1 MSTALEPT
9 YPVLNADSNELYEL
23 QAISDTPQPSQ
34 SHPSSCYH
42 YHTTADED
50 HRATS
55 RQLTSI
61 NQANDAPDPAL
72 EPLPVSLPASSI
84 DTPGSSLQALQAT
97 EHYLHNAFSSGVQD
111 GDDGD
116 SYNPGS
122 QEHSTRDAVRV
133 PLPPSIVASAN
144 SSLMEVASRSVLEP
158 AAEGIHIVPRLPKY
172 LRYPSR
178 MPALSEY
185 FPQLHQVVS
194 GVGRHNP
201 ARVTVLDFSGYNL
214 CGIEDLSSEVSDR
227 KVFPSKLKEI
237 RERLLAKTIG
247 PEIDTKLVIVE
258 DVGPSMIGLFSSI
271 FDISPEFF
279 AEHLYRSGYSTS
291 KEHDSAPQ
299 TWNTS
304 GLEKDYISMK
314 WYRPVDRWRQEPDT
328 AMQRKLLLETAAEL
342 GGTYHVKGQPRNKTV
357 PRPVTYTIETITN
370 IFRPECA
377 MSTDPDG
384 LIAEI
389 SPAAWEERAT
399 VCKVESA
406 DCQYCLFRG
415 HT

>member
-23 QAISDTPQPSQ
+23 QAISDTPEPSQ

-50 HRATS
+50 HPATS

-61 NQANDAPDPAL
+61 NQANDEPDPAL
-72 EPLPVSLPASSI
+72 EPLPVSLPASLI

-97 EHYLHNAFSSGVQD
+97 EHYLHNAFSSRTQD
-111 GDDGD
+111 GDDGG

-133 PLPPSIVASAN
+133 PLQPSIVASAN
-144 SSLMEVASRSVLEP
+144 SSLMEVASVLEP
-158 AAEGIHIVPRLPKY
+158 AAEGIPIVPRLPKY
-172 LRYPSR
+172 LCYPSR

-201 ARVTVLDFSGYNL
+201 ASVTILGYSGDNL
-214 CGIEDLSSEVSDR
+214 CGIEHLSSEASDRR

-237 RERLLAKTIG
+237 RESLFAKTIG
-247 PEIDTKLVIVE
+247 PEINTKLVIIE

-291 KEHDSAPQ
+291 KEHNPAPQ

-304 GLEKDYISMK
+304 GLEKNYISMK

-342 GGTYHVKGQPRNKTV
+342 EGTYHVKVQSRNKTV
-357 PRPVTYTIETITN
+357 SRPVTYTIETTTN

-399 VCKVESA
+399 ACKVESA
-406 DCQYCLFRG
+406 GCQYCLF
-415 HT
+415 

>member
-1 MSTALEPT
+1 MGPALEPP
-9 YPVLNADSNELYEL
+9 YPIPAADWSELYEL
-23 QAISDTPQPSQ
+23 QAISDTLQPSQ
-34 SHPSSCYH
+34 SHPSSRYH
-42 YHTTADED
+42 YDTTADED
-50 HRATS
+50 HRVTS

-61 NQANDAPDPAL
+61 NQADDEPDPAL
-72 EPLPVSLPASSI
+72 EPLPVSLPASLI
-84 DTPGSSLQALQAT
+84 DAPGSSLQAT
-97 EHYLHNAFSSGVQD
+97 EHYLQDAFCSRIQD
-111 GDDGD
+111 GDDGHA
-116 SYNPGS
+116 YNPGS
-122 QEHSTRDAVRV
+122 QEPSTRDATKV

-158 AAEGIHIVPRLPKY
+158 ATEAIHIVPRLPKY

-185 FPQLHQVVS
+185 FPQLRQVVS
-194 GVGRHNP
+194 MGGRHNP
-201 ARVTVLDFSGYNL
+201 ARVTVLGYSGYNL
-214 CGIEDLSSEVSDR
+214 CGIEDLSSELGDW
-227 KVFPSKLKEI
+227 KVLPSKLKEI
-237 RERLLAKTIG
+237 RERLFAKTVG
-247 PEIDTKLVIVE
+247 PEIDTKLVIIE
-258 DVGPSMIGLFSSI
+258 DVGPSMIGLFSTI

-291 KEHDSAPQ
+291 KEHDPAPQ

-304 GLEKDYISMK
+304 GLGKNYISME

-328 AMQRKLLLETAAEL
+328 ELQRKLLLETAAEL
-342 GGTYHVKGQPRNKTV
+342 QGTYQVKVQSRNKTV
-357 PRPVTYTIETITN
+357 SKRVTYTIKTTTN

-384 LIAEI
+384 FIAEI

-399 VCKVESA
+399 ACRVESA
-406 DCQYCLFRG
+406 HCQYCGFRG